1 MKLKPTLIAA
11 AAVFASLQLTSAADI
26 TGKIILKGT
35 PPPEKEITP
44 LKNDPTCGKLHT
56 DTPKTQFYIVGTGGE
71 LADTFV
77 YIKEGAKPSDAPATA
92 VTLDQVGCEYKPY
105 VFGLQAKQK
114 LVVKNSDPVLH
125 NIHVVPK
132 VAGNKESNQAQM
144 AKGPD
149 LSKTFD
155 NPEVFMTFKCD
166 VHPWMFAY
174 ACVVDHPYYAVTGK
188 DGTFKIANLPPG
200 KYKIEAAHRKAGA
213 VSKEITVTG
222 DNQTVNFEIEL
233 KPAQ

>member
-1 MKLKPTLIAA
+1 MKLKSTFIAA
-11 AAVFASLQLTSAADI
+11 AAALASLQLTSAADI

-35 PPPEKEITP
+35 PPPEKEIP
-44 LKNDPTCGKLHT
+44 ALKNDAICGKSHN
-56 DTPKTQFYIVGTGGE
+56 DMPKTRFYVVGSSAE

-77 YIKEGAKPSDAPATA
+77 YIKEGAKPADAPSTV
-92 VTLDQVGCEYKPY
+92 VTLDQVGCEYQPY
-105 VFGLQAKQK
+105 VFGLQTKQK
-114 LVVKNSDPVLH
+114 LVVKNSDSVLH

-144 AKGPD
+144 AKGAD
-149 LSKTFD
+149 LTKTFD

-166 VHPWMFAY
+166 VHPWMFTY

-233 KPAQ
+233 PAPK

>member
-1 MKLKPTLIAA
+1 MKSKSTFIAA
-11 AAVFASLQLTSAADI
+11 VTVCASLQLTSAAEI

-35 PPPEKEITP
+35 PPPEKNIDG
-44 LKNDPTCGKLHT
+44 LKNDPTCGKSYTEMPTTH
-56 DTPKTQFYIVGTGGE
+56 FYLVGKGGE

-77 YIKEGAKPSDAPATA
+77 YIKAGAKPTDAPATA
-92 VTLDQVGCEYKPY
+92 VTLDQVGCQYQPY
-105 VFGLQAKQK
+105 VFGLQTKQK
-114 LVVKNSDPVLH
+114 LLVKNSDPVLH
-125 NIHVVPK
+125 NIHVTPK
-132 VAGNKESNQAQM
+132 AAGNKESNQAQM

-149 LSKTFD
+149 LNKSFD
-155 NPEVFMTFKCD
+155 ASEIFLTFKCD

-174 ACVVDHPYYAVTGK
+174 ACVVDHPYYAVSGK

-200 KYKIEAAHRKAGA
+200 KYTIEAAHRKAGA